1 MIKVDKRK
9 FSCDGTGRTLLSDLY
24 IAVKAVATA
33 LKLTNEFVLD
43 AVGYALKEAEKD
55 EADLH

>member
-24 IAVKAVATA
+24 IAVKAVADT
-33 LKLTNEFVLD
+33 LGVTTEFVLEEL
-43 AVGYALKEAEKD
+43 AYALKEAD
-55 EADLH
+55 EDETNLC